1 MRRAGLV
8 ALAAAAVLSCPS
20 RAFGLARDEA
30 DIRARLQVYAPVRL
44 QLDLAG
50 LPAGE
55 REAIP
60 QLLRAVR
67 ALDAIYW
74 KQLGPQS
81 LEARAA
87 TADVADPLGALY
99 RDFVGINYGPFDI
112 RNDMER
118 FLDTP
123 TGGRPLPGAG
133 FYPPDMTKE
142 EFDERLR
149 AHPDL
154 RVSFERMNTVLRR
167 VDGVLLAIPYEQL
180 YRDDLEP
187 AAEALRQ
194 AAQDV
199 SSPSLRRYLSLRAA
213 ALLSGDYHAS
223 DVAWL
228 EVKDNL
234 IDAVLG
240 PIETYQD
247 RLLGLKAAYEGAVL
261 VKDVRGSRAL
271 EVYLGQMDA
280 LQAALPVDETY
291 RKGSPAKG
299 NVLEVLNVVRF
310 GGDFNAGIKT
320 VAASL
325 PNDERVIEE
334 RGAKKQIYRNVLE
347 AKFDVILQPIA
358 QALLAKKENVTV
370 TREAFVANV
379 LLHELSHT
387 LGADYVSGH
396 ADLTVHKA
404 LRDRFGAVEEAKADV
419 VGLWDLRTLRT
430 QEIFGDDEVRQGD
443 LTWLASLFRSVR
455 FGTGEAHGLASAVQI
470 GFLMHQGAIL
480 FDAKRGE
487 FSLHEKRFDPALQ
500 ALAKELL
507 EIEGSGDYDRAG
519 RFLKQYG
526 TLDPVVREALRK
538 IAAVPVDVTFTYPDV
553 APAPSS

>member
-1 MRRAGLV
+1 MASGV
-8 ALAAAAVLSCPS
+8 VPAAALP
-20 RAFGLARDEA
+20 RDEA
-30 DIRARLQVYAPVRL
+30 DIRARLQAYAPVRL
-44 QLDLAG
+44 QADLSA
-50 LPAGE
+50 LPPGE
-55 REAIP
+55 RRAVV
-60 QLLRAVR
+60 QLLRAVE
-67 ALDAIYW
+67 AADAIYW
-74 KQLGPQS
+74 KQLGPQA

-87 TADVADPLGALY
+87 TAQAADAVGALY
-99 RDFVGINYGPFDI
+99 RDFVAINYGPFDI

-123 TGGRPLPGAG
+123 TGGPRLPGAG
-133 FYPPDMTKE
+133 FYPPDMTPE
-142 EFDERLR
+142 EFDARLK

-154 RVSFERMNTVLRR
+154 RPSFEKMNTVLRR
-167 VDGVLLAIPYEQL
+167 VDGVLLAIPYEQI

-213 ALLSGDYHAS
+213 ALLSGDYYAS

-234 IDAVLG
+234 IDAVAG
-240 PIETYQD
+240 PIETYED
-247 RLLGLKAAYEGAVL
+247 RLLGYKAAYEAAVL

-271 EVYLGQMDA
+271 DVYLGQMDT
-280 LQAALPVDETY
+280 LQRALPVDEKF
-291 RKGSPAKG
+291 RKASPGSG

-325 PNDERVIEE
+325 PNDERVIQE

-358 QALLAKKENVTV
+358 QSLLAKKGTVTV
-370 TREAFVANV
+370 SREAFVTNV

-387 LGADYVSGH
+387 LGADYVAGQSS
-396 ADLTVHKA
+396 LTVRKA
-404 LRDRFGAVEEAKADV
+404 LRDRYGAVEEAKADV
-419 VGLWDLRTLRT
+419 VGLYDLRTLRT
-430 QEIFGDDEVRQGD
+430 QEIVTDDEVREGD

-455 FGTGEAHGLASAVQI
+455 FGTEEAHGLANAVQL
-470 GFLMHQGAIL
+470 GFLMHEGAIL
-480 FDAKRGE
+480 YDPRRGE
-487 FSLHEKRFDPALQ
+487 FALHEKRFDPALQ

-526 TLDPVVREALRK
+526 TLDPVVREALKK
-538 IAAVPVDVTFTYPDV
+538 IAAVPVDVTFSYPDV
-553 APAPSS
+553 APAPPS

>member
-1 MRRAGLV
+1 MRRGVRAAWV
-8 ALAAAAVLSCPS
+8 AAAVTAASHQ
-20 RAFGLARDEA
+20 ALALERNEA
-30 DIRARLQVYAPVRL
+30 DIRARLQAYAPVRL
-44 QLDLAG
+44 QVDLST

-55 REAIP
+55 RDAVGK
-60 QLLRAVR
+60 LLRAV
-67 ALDAIYW
+67 AAADAIYW
-74 KQLGPQS
+74 KQMGPQA
-81 LEARAA
+81 LEARTA
-87 TADVADPLGALY
+87 TLQATDPTGALY
-99 RDFVGINYGPFDI
+99 RDFVAINYGPFDI

-123 TGGRPLPGAG
+123 TGGVRLPGAG

-142 EFDERLR
+142 EFDERLK

-154 RVSFERMNTVLRR
+154 RGAFEKMNTVLRR
-167 VDGVLLAIPYEQL
+167 VDGVLLAIPYEQI

-199 SSPSLRRYLSLRAA
+199 SSPSLRRYLSMRAA

-234 IDAVLG
+234 IDTVIG
-240 PIETYQD
+240 PIETYED
-247 RLLGLKAAYEGAVL
+247 RLFGFKAAYEGAVL

-271 EVYLGQMDA
+271 DVYLGQMDA
-280 LQAALPVDETY
+280 LQRALPVDEKY
-291 RKGSPAKG
+291 RKGSAGKG

-325 PNDERVIEE
+325 PNDERVIQEH
-334 RGAKKQIYRNVLE
+334 GARKQIYRNVLE

-358 QALLAKKENVTV
+358 AALVAKKETATV
-370 TREAFVANV
+370 TRDAFVTNV

-387 LGADYVSGH
+387 LGADYVAGQ
-396 ADLTVHKA
+396 ANLTVRKA
-404 LRDRFGAVEEAKADV
+404 LRDRYGAIEEAKADV
-419 VGLWDLRTLRT
+419 VGLYDLRTLRA
-430 QEIFGDDEVRQGD
+430 QEILTDDEVREGD

-455 FGTGEAHGLASAVQI
+455 FGTEEAHGLANAVQL
-470 GFLMHQGAIL
+470 GFLMHEGAIL
-480 FDAKRGE
+480 FDPKRGE
-487 FSLHEKRFDPALQ
+487 FALHEKRLDPALS

-507 EIEGSGDYDRAG
+507 EIEGSGDYDRAS

-526 TLDPVVREALRK
+526 SLDPQVREALKK
-538 IAAVPVDVTFTYPDV
+538 IASVPVDVTFTTPDV
-553 APAPSS
+553 APPPAS

>member
-1 MRRAGLV
+1 LTATV
-8 ALAAAAVLSCPS
+8 SLAA
-20 RAFGLARDEA
+20 ARDEA
-30 DIRARLQVYAPVRL
+30 DIRVRLQAYAPVRI
-44 QLDLAG
+44 QVDLSG

-60 QLLRAVR
+60 ELLRAVR
-67 ALDAIYW
+67 AVDAIYW
-74 KQLGPQS
+74 KQLGPQA

-87 TADVADPLGALY
+87 TADATDPLGMLD
-99 RDFVGINYGPFDI
+99 RDLVAINYGPFDI

-123 TGGRPLPGAG
+123 TGGARLPGAG

-142 EFDERLR
+142 EFDGRLR

-154 RVSFERMNTVLRR
+154 RPSFEKMNTVLRR

-180 YRDDLEP
+180 YRDDLET
-187 AAEALRQ
+187 AAEGLRQ

-199 SSPSLRRYLSLRAA
+199 SSPGLRRYLSLRAA

-223 DVAWL
+223 DLAWL
-228 EVKDNL
+228 EMKDNL
-234 IDAVLG
+234 IDTVIG
-240 PIETYQD
+240 PIETYED
-247 RLLGLKAAYEGAVL
+247 RLLGLKTAYEGAVL

-280 LQAALPVDETY
+280 LQAALPVDPKY
-291 RKGSPAKG
+291 RDRSAGKG
-299 NVLEVLNVVRF
+299 NVLEILNVVRF

-325 PNDERVIEE
+325 PNDERVIQE
-334 RGAKKQIYRNVLE
+334 RGARKQIYRNVLE

-358 QALLAKKENVTV
+358 QALLAKKGTATV
-370 TREAFVANV
+370 TRDAFVTNV

-387 LGADYVSGH
+387 LGADEVAGQ
-396 ADLTVHKA
+396 AGLTVRRA
-404 LRDRFGAVEEAKADV
+404 LRDRYGAIEEAKADV
-419 VGLWDLRTLRT
+419 AGLWNLRTLRA
-430 QEIFGDDEVRQGD
+430 QEIFGDDEVHEGD

-455 FGTGEAHGLASAVQI
+455 FGTEEAHGLANAVQL
-470 GFLMHQGAIL
+470 GFLMHEGAIL
-480 FDAKRGE
+480 SDPKRGE
-487 FSLHEKRFDPALQ
+487 FSLSDKRFDPALQ
-500 ALAKELL
+500 ALLKELL

-519 RFLKQYG
+519 RILKQYG
-526 TLDPVVREALRK
+526 TLDPVVREALK
-538 IAAVPVDVTFTYPDV
+538 KVAAVPVDVAFTYPD
-553 APAPSS
+553 

>member
-1 MRRAGLV
+1 VTTRSSRFAGV
-8 ALAAAAVLSCPS
+8 LAFVAAAVLAGPPA
-20 RAFGLARDEA
+20 RALQRDEA
-30 DIRARLQVYAPVRL
+30 DIRARLEAYAPVRL
-44 QLDLAG
+44 AMDTSA

-55 REAIP
+55 RAAIP
-60 QLLRAVR
+60 ELLRAVR
-67 ALDAIYW
+67 AVDAIYW
-74 KQLGPQS
+74 KQLGPQA
-81 LEARAA
+81 LEARDA
-87 TADVADPLGALY
+87 TADAGDPVGMLY
-99 RDFVGINYGPFDI
+99 RDFVAVNYGPFDI

-123 TGGRPLPGAG
+123 TGGPRLPGAG
-133 FYPPDMTKE
+133 FYPPDMTRK
-142 EFDERLR
+142 EFDERLGT
-149 AHPDL
+149 HPDL
-154 RVSFERMNTVLRR
+154 RPSFEKMNTVLRR

-180 YRDDLEP
+180 YRDDLET

-199 SSPSLRRYLSLRAA
+199 SSPGLRRYLSLRAA

-228 EVKDNL
+228 EMKDNL
-234 IDAVLG
+234 IDTVIG
-240 PIETYQD
+240 PIETYED

-280 LQAALPVDETY
+280 LQAALPVDPKDRSATP
-291 RKGSPAKG
+291 GKG

-325 PNDERVIEE
+325 PNDERVIQEH
-334 RGAKKQIYRNVLE
+334 GARKQIYRNVLE

-358 QALLAKKENVTV
+358 QALLAKKGTATV
-370 TREAFVANV
+370 TRDAFVTNV

-387 LGADYVSGH
+387 LGADYVAGH
-396 ADLTVHKA
+396 ADLTVRKA
-404 LRDRFGAVEEAKADV
+404 LRDRYAPIEEAKADV

-430 QEIFGDDEVRQGD
+430 QEILGDDEVHSGD

-455 FGTGEAHGLASAVQI
+455 FGTEEAHGLANAVQL
-470 GFLMHQGAIL
+470 GFLMHEGAIL
-480 FDAKRGE
+480 FDAKHGE
-487 FSLHEKRFDPALQ
+487 FSLHDKRFDPALM
-500 ALAKELL
+500 ALTKELL
-507 EIEGSGDYDRAG
+507 EIEGSGDSDRAG

-526 TLDPVVREALRK
+526 TLDPAVREALKK
-538 IAAVPVDVTFTYPDV
+538 IAAVPVDVTFTYSD
-553 APAPSS
+553 